1 MNVNIQMPM
10 LFLLDKIMMFSN
22 QMYLF
27 VSYTKIILLL
37 VYNQEAY
44 KEIDPNDVS
53 NEVEL

>member
-10 LFLLDKIMMFSN
+10 LFHIYKIMMFLN
-22 QMYLF
+22 QMYLY
-27 VSYTKIILLL
+27 VSYMKTILHQ

-44 KEIDPNDVS
+44 KEIDQNDVS